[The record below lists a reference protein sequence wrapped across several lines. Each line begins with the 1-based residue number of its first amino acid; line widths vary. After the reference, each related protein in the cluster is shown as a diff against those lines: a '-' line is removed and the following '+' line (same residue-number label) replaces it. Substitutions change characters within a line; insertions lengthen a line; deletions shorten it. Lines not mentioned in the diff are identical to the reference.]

1 MFPPQFLVAE
11 RIACGLELSS
21 KKRLLQALAGLLA
34 TDHGVLTQEAVF
46 EHLLERERLGSTG
59 LGHGI
64 ALPHSRMPDVT
75 QARGAFIQLRHGI
88 DYDAIDN
95 RPVDLAFAL
104 IVPEEASETHL
115 QLLSALARMF
125 SDATRRLDLRTAQSP
140 GEVLRL
146 FEGWGP
152 DVPQT

>member
-11 RIACGLELSS
+11 RITCGLDLSS

-34 TDHGVLTQEAVF
+34 AGDGVLTQEAVF

-64 ALPHSRMPDVT
+64 ALPHSRMEDVT
-75 QARGAFIQLRHGI
+75 QARGAFIRLRQGI

-104 IVPEEASETHL
+104 IVPEEANETHL

-125 SDATRRLDLRTAQSP
+125 SDASLRLDLHAAQSP
-140 GEVLRL
+140 EEVLRL
-146 FEGWGP
+146 FAGWGP
-152 DVPQT
+152 AAPQP